1 MRRIVPFCQL
11 SAINTQTNFQDINP
25 FTPSL
30 HQNIFILN
38 AFGYVQGRVESIIEL
53 QPYIE
58 SQNPILWRALT
69 RFASSTNFIFQSV
82 DFFHICVWVR
92 SYDVEE
98 KWEHLD
104 NAIHILNTYI
114 TTGKIVQYL
123 KAEPAK
129 VKKKKNLFVTKKN
142 FFFFIFYSTNNPQGE
157 KREEDTPQER
167 ERRTLPKKER

>member
-1 MRRIVPFCQL
+1 MSLQNEIESV
-11 SAINTQTNFQDINP
+11 INTQTNFQDINP

-58 SQNPILWRALT
+58 SQNPILWRALP
-69 RFASSTNFIFQSV
+69 RFPSSTNFIFQSV

-129 VKKKKNLFVTKKN
+129 VKKKRTFLLQKKI
-142 FFFFIFYSTNNPQGE
+142 FFFSYSIRPTTLKE
-157 KREEDTPQER
+157 RRERRTPPKKERGGNPQER
-167 ERRTLPKKER
+167 ER